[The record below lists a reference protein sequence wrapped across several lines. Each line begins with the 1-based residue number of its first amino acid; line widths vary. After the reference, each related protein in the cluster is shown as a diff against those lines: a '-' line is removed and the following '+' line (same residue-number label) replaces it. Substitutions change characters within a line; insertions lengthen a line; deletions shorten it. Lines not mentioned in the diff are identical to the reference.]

1 MSEKT
6 ELQVA
11 SKESVAL
18 ALAMEIASQE
28 SLYNGDSTF
37 RKKLL
42 DLYAECL
49 RATKGLSRE
58 DEK

>member
-11 SKESVAL
+11 SKESVAFK
-18 ALAMEIASQE
+18 LAMDISTKEE
-28 SLYNGDSTF
+28 LYNDKSTY
-37 RKKLL
+37 RKKTL

-49 RATKGLSRE
+49 AATSGNRVI
-58 DEK
+58 

>member
-11 SKESVAL
+11 SKESVAFML
-18 ALAMEIASQE
+18 TMEISYKE
-28 SLYNGDSTF
+28 ELYKDKSTY

-49 RATKGLSRE
+49 TTTSGYRE
-58 DEK
+58 D

>member
-11 SKESVAL
+11 STESVAFQL
-18 ALAMEIASQE
+18 TMDIALKEEMFKDKATYRQQV
-28 SLYNGDSTF
+28 
-37 RKKLL
+37 L

-49 RATKGLSRE
+49 LATTGYRNN
-58 DEK
+58 